1 MRDLQLPSFGLDEKG
16 VKPVR
21 QRFAC
26 PVVARK
32 GNGRRVI
39 FAI

>member
-1 MRDLQLPSFGLDEKG
+1 VRDLHLPSFGFDEKG

-26 PVVARK
+26 LVVARK

-39 FAI
+39 LAI